1 MREIRFPN
9 WAEAL
14 GRLGLSE
21 PQKHSWT
28 VTLKWYLGFCRR
40 NRTGVTVQSARE
52 FVAWAQRENQAQ
64 EWQVERWKEA
74 IRWFFRA
81 AQVSPEQKPEGGGQK
96 SEDGARCEGGNN
108 QPLTSDIQHRMERNA
123 ERADGAAGTPRPANA
138 EEHSTAIGSGSSFNI
153 QHSTPNCPSPD
164 PPPVGRGAAISQS
177 PPQMQRTMPTWKKDF
192 LTVVRRRHYS
202 YRTEQSYLVWIER
215 FARHFRGV
223 EMRDQGAEQIK
234 GFLDVLALNQ
244 RLSASSQR
252 QALNALVF
260 LYREVFGKELGDF
273 SDFRRARAHA
283 HMPVWLT
290 AAEMGRLL
298 AQLEGKWK
306 LMAGVMYG
314 GGLRLMELLRLRVKD
329 LDLSQGIVTV
339 RAGKGDKDRVTIL
352 AEASATLLQAHLANI
367 RQLYD
372 ADRAAGVA
380 GVWLPDGL
388 SRKYPK
394 AGEEWQWFWVWPD
407 DHLSLDPRSG
417 IQRRHHVSD
426 RTFQEVIKSAAHS
439 ARLNK
444 RVTPHV
450 LRHSFA
456 TQQLEAGY
464 DIRTVQ
470 ELLGHKDVATT
481 QIYTHVMKKPGLGVK
496 SPLDRI

>member
-1 MREIRFPN
+1 MREIKFPN
-9 WAEAL
+9 WVEAL
-14 GRLGLSE
+14 RRTEIGESQR
-21 PQKHSWT
+21 QSWSI
-28 VTLKWYLGFCRR
+28 TLKWYLGFCRR
-40 NRTGVTVQSARE
+40 NRTSVTVQSARE
-52 FVAWAQRENQAQ
+52 FVAWVEKEKRGQP
-64 EWQVERWKEA
+64 WQVEQWKEA

-81 AQVSPEQKPEGGGQK
+81 AQQPEGRGLRSEVGERNVQGGNAQDSAPNLPRGTGQASADPSPEVRGPSLRESRPQ
-96 SEDGARCEGGNN
+96 D
-108 QPLTSDIQHRMERNA
+108 ER
-123 ERADGAAGTPRPANA
+123 PM
-138 EEHSTAIGSGSSFNI
+138 
-153 QHSTPNCPSPD
+153 PD
-164 PPPVGRGAAISQS
+164 
-177 PPQMQRTMPTWKKDF
+177 WKKDF

-202 YRTEQSYLVWIER
+202 YRTEQSYLVWLER
-215 FARHFRGV
+215 FARYFKAVNLR
-223 EMRDQGAEQIK
+223 QLGAAQIK
-234 GFLDVLALNQ
+234 AFLDVLALNQ
-244 RLSASSQR
+244 RLSSSSQR

-260 LYREVFGKELGDF
+260 LYREVFGMELGDF
-273 SDFRRARAHA
+273 SDFRRARAHP
-283 HMPVWLT
+283 HVPVWLT
-290 AAEMGRLL
+290 AEEMGRLL

-329 LDLSQGIVTV
+329 LDLSQGIVTI
-339 RAGKGDKDRVTIL
+339 RAGKGDKDRLTIL

-372 ADRAAGVA
+372 ADREAGVA

-388 SRKYPK
+388 ERKYPK

-407 DHLSLDPRSG
+407 DELSVDPRG
-417 IQRRHHVSD
+417 GVQRRHHVSD
-426 RTFQEVIKSAAHS
+426 RTFQVMIKSAAGK

-496 SPLDRI
+496 SPLDRL